1 MSEREFEKRPIGEP
15 IADPPFEGFGI
26 SVDAGATRAALSG
39 MRQGQSTF
47 S

>member
-1 MSEREFEKRPIGEP
+1 MSESEFEKRRIREP
-15 IADPPFEGFGI
+15 IADPPFEGFGV
-26 SVDAGATRAALSG
+26 SVDAGATRTALSG